1 MRDIIYF
8 DNIRTLPILIRCPLP
23 PYTISL
29 DSCHVYGEL
38 NVFDANVSAAMSEC
52 TSSIVANSATL
63 EDLPDDVLRDE
74 IKAELLEVIL
84 ATVDSDPD
92 TAATL
97 ASELEHLPMQDIIT
111 YIQLGNTPEFMERD
125 NETIYSNPLMNFM
138 DGAILAL
145 GRPAGSLE

>member
-1 MRDIIYF
+1 
-8 DNIRTLPILIRCPLP
+8 
-23 PYTISL
+23 
-29 DSCHVYGEL
+29 VYGEL

-97 ASELEHLPMQDIIT
+97 ASELEDLPLNDIIGF
-111 YIQLGNTPEFMERD
+111 IQRGNTQEFMERD
-125 NETIYSNPLMNFM
+125 DETISSNPLMNSL